1 MKEFILVN
9 NLYFS
14 YKNIDQKHKYVLKD
28 INLSIKKGD
37 FVVFMGLNGSG
48 KSTLAKMFNGLLLPD
63 SGEVIIDG
71 MNTRDINHI
80 WDIRKL
86 CGYVFQNP
94 DNQLVASVV
103 EEDVAFG
110 PENLGFSREKIIKKI
125 NESLE
130 IVEMSEHKDALT
142 YKLSG
147 GQKQRVAIASIL
159 AMEPECIVFDE
170 PTSMLDPKGRK
181 EVMRAILKLNK
192 EKGKT
197 IILITHNIEEIM
209 YADRVFLLDKGM
221 IILEDKPLNI
231 INNETFLK
239 MGFEM
244 PAIFKL
250 ALLLKQ
256 HGLNISDNIWT
267 VDEMERELC
276 LLKSKM

>member
-1 MKEFILVN
+1 MKNFITIN
-9 NLYFS
+9 NLFFS
-14 YKNIDQKHKYVLKD
+14 YKNIDQKHKYVLND
-28 INLSIKKGD
+28 INLSIKKGE
-37 FVVFMGLNGSG
+37 FIVFMGLNGSG

-63 SGEVIIDG
+63 RGEVIVNG
-71 MNTRDINHI
+71 MDTRDNSYI
-80 WDIRKL
+80 WEIRRL

-110 PENLGFSREKIIKKI
+110 PENLGFPREKIIKKI
-125 NESLE
+125 KESLE
-130 IVEMSEHKDALT
+130 IVEMIDHKDALT

-181 EVMRAILKLNK
+181 EVMKAILRLNK
-192 EKGKT
+192 EEGKT
-197 IILITHNIEEIM
+197 IILITHDIEEILF
-209 YADRVFLLDKGM
+209 ADKVFLLDKGS
-221 IILEDKPLNI
+221 IILEDTPMNI
-231 INNETFLK
+231 LMNETFLS
-239 MGFEM
+239 MGFDM
-244 PAIFKL
+244 PSILKL
-250 ALLLKQ
+250 SLLLKRY
-256 HGLNISDNIWT
+256 GLKISDKILT